1 MERTLKMEDMYGK
14 AAQILDGLRH
24 IELIVAELYK
34 RFSRSFVQ
42 DRVFWEDLS
51 RDEENHAVM
60 VLELKNMLLKNGS
73 PFELGKTSLTALATY
88 QQGVEGQMSRLEK
101 GEIRRQ
107 NAFFIARDFEKTL
120 IERRFYEAVRSE
132 NPEYRAIQQKIQ
144 RETAA
149 HLQKLENYIK
159 TLFPFSPE

>member
-1 MERTLKMEDMYGK
+1 MEDMYGK

-60 VLELKNMLLKNGS
+60 VMELKNMLLKNGS
-73 PFELGKTSLTALATY
+73 PFELGNTSRRSVRLQPLRGSLEDGAASWYREWAQSMASGPAAT
-88 QQGVEGQMSRLEK
+88 QAQSGRVWPSSV
-101 GEIRRQ
+101 RQ
-107 NAFFIARDFEKTL
+107 SCQAD
-120 IERRFYEAVRSE
+120 RST
-132 NPEYRAIQQKIQ
+132 PDSLSAPP
-144 RETAA
+144 A
-149 HLQKLENYIK
+149 
-159 TLFPFSPE
+159 